1 MKNNQTDEFIEE
13 IYNLSNSDFSEDIM
27 LLAKRCLLDYLGA
40 TIAGAYIMREKGNTL
55 LNHLDE
61 ATGRSTVIGFS
72 RKTSI
77 ENSIFINGLS
87 SHIAE
92 LDDGVRFGMVHPG
105 SPIFSAILP
114 VAEKENINGKD
125 LLRGVITAYEATI
138 RVASSIQP
146 FHYNAG
152 YHPTGTIGTIG
163 AAIGISAM
171 LGFSKVEMKNSFSS
185 AVLSASGSLK
195 VLEDGSELKPLN
207 VANAAQ
213 KGFTSTLMSRSGF
226 NGPDDVFQG
235 ECGFFNMMTPRSN
248 IIELEKNVEGTLGI
262 QKIYVKPYAACR
274 HAHPSIE
281 AMLEIRSKHKILEKE
296 IDHVVIRT
304 YKAVIGKHDHNV
316 ILGVSSAKMSIPFS
330 AALSLVLGQ
339 AGIND
344 FCDENLKNS
353 EINSLLKKIKVYPDA
368 ELTSFVPEKR
378 TAIVEVYTKDGR
390 KFSERV
396 DFPKGEPENP
406 LSDKELKDKFLHLAS
421 FAGKSEVESRKIINI
436 VWNLEEELDQL
447 FPLL

>member
-1 MKNNQTDEFIEE
+1 MKNNHTDEFIEE
-13 IYNLSNSDFSEDIM
+13 IHNLSKSSFSEDII

-40 TIAGAYIMREKGNTL
+40 TIAGAHIMQEKGNTL
-55 LNHLDE
+55 LNYFAE
-61 ATGRSTVIGFS
+61 ERGRSTVIGFS

-105 SPIFSAILP
+105 SPIFSAMLP
-114 VAEKENINGKD
+114 VAEKEKINGKD
-125 LLRGVITAYEATI
+125 FLRGVITAYEATI
-138 RVASSIQP
+138 RVASSVQP

-163 AAIGISAM
+163 AAVGISAM
-171 LGFSKVEMKNSFSS
+171 LGFSKIQMKNSFSS

-226 NGPDDVFQG
+226 NGPADVFQG

-248 IIELEKNVEGTLGI
+248 ISELEKNAGSTLGI

-281 AMLEIRSKHKILEKE
+281 GMLEIRSKYKILEKE
-296 IDHVVIRT
+296 IDHVIIRT
-304 YKAVIGKHDHNV
+304 YKAVIGKHDHNE
-316 ILGVSSAKMSIPFS
+316 IFGISSAKMSIPFS

-344 FCDENLKNS
+344 FCDENLKNH
-353 EINSLLKKIKVYPDA
+353 EINSLMKRIKVYSEA
-368 ELTSFVPEKR
+368 ELTSLVPNKR
-378 TAIVEVYTKDGR
+378 AAIVEVYTKNGR
-390 KFSERV
+390 KLTKRV
-396 DFPKGEPENP
+396 DYPKGEPENP
-406 LSDKELKDKFLHLAS
+406 LSDDELKVKFTDLMKFANKSKEKSDKLIDVVF
-421 FAGKSEVESRKIINI
+421 G
-436 VWNLEEELDQL
+436 LENRLLELY
-447 FPLL
+447 PLL